1 LSLSNASPPPSNDPG
16 WYPDPLNES
25 RERYFDGNEW
35 TDRIQKASAGNYEG
49 SMGAATG
56 AAPPPAS
63 SRNGGWWSRLPRW
76 AQWSIGIVAALI
88 LLGIGGAI
96 GSSGAKE
103 GELKDE
109 VANLEGQVKQAN
121 SAQKQ
126 AEADAAKAEEAEPA
140 AIEAGEQH
148 AAKIIEGAEAKADKI
163 VKSASSEEQEISGQ
177 ISAQKGELSNLEGK
191 AESTETRISNLRG
204 EEDEAEEVAAKSEIS
219 DGTWQAE
226 RDYIPGTYEAPGG
239 GSCYW
244 ALLSEP
250 GGGGIEGIIENG
262 GFNKH
267 QILTIDSPYFETR
280 GCGIWERV
288 GE

>member
-1 LSLSNASPPPSNDPG
+1 VSLSNASPPPSNNPG
-16 WYPDPLNES
+16 WYPDPLNGE

-35 TDRIQKASAGNYEG
+35 TDRIQKASTVIPGQVTAPTAASGPAALTRSGN
-49 SMGAATG
+49 
-56 AAPPPAS
+56 
-63 SRNGGWWSRLPRW
+63 WWSRLPRW
-76 AQWSIGIVAALI
+76 AQWTTGIVAALI

-96 GSSGAKE
+96 GSSGTKE

-109 VANLEGQVKQAN
+109 VASLEGQVKQAN
-121 SAQKQ
+121 AAKKE
-126 AEADAAKAEEAEPA
+126 AEADALKAEEAEPA
-140 AIEAGEQH
+140 AVRVGEQH
-148 AAKIIEGAEAKADKI
+148 AAKIVEGAEAKADKI
-163 VKSASSEEQEISGQ
+163 VASANSEEQKITGQ
-177 ISAQKGELSNLEGK
+177 ISSQKGELSSLEGK

-204 EEDEAEEVAAKSEIS
+204 EEDEAEEIAAKSEIN

-226 RDYIPGTYEAPGG
+226 RDYVPGTYEAPGG
-239 GSCYW
+239 SSCYW

-280 GCGIWERV
+280 DCGVWERV